1 MSAYNKTDLID
12 KIAQKTNLTKIQ
24 AEAAVNAFQEVL
36 VESVTPGHEGLRL
49 TGLFLAEPKEY
60 NGRKGRNPQTG
71 EEITIPDRKDV
82 HFKVGTLL
90 KKAAR
95 GE

>member
-1 MSAYNKTDLID
+1 MAYNKTDLID

-36 VESVTPGHEGLRL
+36 IESIQSGEGLRL
-49 TGLFLAEPKEY
+49 TGLFVAEVVDRK
-60 NGRKGRNPQTG
+60 GRKGRNPQTG